1 MASTLAHEDVTG
13 NSAYLRPQQLAA
25 SDQQLRAR
33 AHQKVGAGA
42 RSGAIVEKPAIICL
56 HTM

>member
-13 NSAYLRPQQLAA
+13 NSAYPQQLAA